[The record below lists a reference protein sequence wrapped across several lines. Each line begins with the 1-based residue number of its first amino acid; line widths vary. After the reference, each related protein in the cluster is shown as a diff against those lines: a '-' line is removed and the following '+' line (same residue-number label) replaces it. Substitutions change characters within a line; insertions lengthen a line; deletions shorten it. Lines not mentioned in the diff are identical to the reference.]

1 VLKQQVIRRFDIFNW
16 SSSVFLLRNQIPRA
30 TNEKQ
35 YGDKQTHLDSNQFS
49 NANNEKPYGENLLLL
64 LLIHKRKKKN
74 YASVSEA

>member
-1 VLKQQVIRRFDIFNW
+1 
-16 SSSVFLLRNQIPRA
+16 VFEFQIPST

-35 YGDKQTHLDSNQFS
+35 YG
-49 NANNEKPYGENLLLL
+49 ENLLLLLL

>member
-1 VLKQQVIRRFDIFNW
+1 MKSNMATSKRIWI
-16 SSSVFLLRNQIPRA
+16 QIPST

-35 YGDKQTHLDSNQFS
+35 YG
-49 NANNEKPYGENLLLL
+49 ENLLLLLL